1 MKIGKRGEP
10 KRRFAWVLHGF
21 YHFFGVLKS
30 MSKGD
35 HMRLHVFSWL
45 GPLDESSSVWNLQCA
60 MAPRPLFQVPW
71 TWGKFCL
78 LLVCSVTAE
87 GKWSASGY
95 AGYGCSWL
103 EAMMM
108 SFLALLRLTH
118 THTHSKI
125 TSCFDKLKQKR
136 TETVPS
142 FFRPVDSL
150 STPTGSLRLCR
161 GRVVCPKT
169 KSPRPW
175 KCAWSAWRRWSRLA
189 NPSTNIYDMNQY
201 DLMVTW

>member
-10 KRRFAWVLHGF
+10 KRRFAWVLP
-21 YHFFGVLKS
+21 FFWGTQN
-30 MSKGD
+30 
-35 HMRLHVFSWL
+35 HVQGRPYETSCFFMAWTV
-45 GPLDESSSVWNLQCA
+45 GRIIQYMESRGA

-118 THTHSKI
+118 THIHSKI

>member
-21 YHFFGVLKS
+21 YHFFGVLKT

-35 HMRLHVFSWL
+35 HMRLHVFSC
-45 GPLDESSSVWNLQCA
+45 LDRWTNHPVYGISN
-60 MAPRPLFQVPW
+60 VPW
-71 TWGKFCL
+71 RPGPCFKCRGHETNS
-78 LLVCSVTAE
+78 VCCWSAVTAE

-118 THTHSKI
+118 THIHSKI

-169 KSPRPW
+169 KSPRP
-175 KCAWSAWRRWSRLA
+175 
-189 NPSTNIYDMNQY
+189 
-201 DLMVTW
+201 

>member
-1 MKIGKRGEP
+1 MKIGKRVEP
-10 KRRFAWVLHGF
+10 KRRFAWVLP
-21 YHFFGVLKS
+21 FFWGTQN
-30 MSKGD
+30 
-35 HMRLHVFSWL
+35 HVQGRPYETSCFFMAWTV
-45 GPLDESSSVWNLQCA
+45 GRIIQYMESRGA

-118 THTHSKI
+118 THTFTAKSRRVLI
-125 TSCFDKLKQKR
+125 SWNRNAQKPFHLFS
-136 TETVPS
+136 V
-142 FFRPVDSL
+142 L
-150 STPTGSLRLCR
+150 STACRLLLGPWGFVADGWFAPKRKVQDPESVPGARDEDGRGWRIHLRI
-161 GRVVCPKT
+161 
-169 KSPRPW
+169 
-175 KCAWSAWRRWSRLA
+175 
-189 NPSTNIYDMNQY
+189 STIWINMI
-201 DLMVTW
+201 